1 VIFPKGKIMRF
12 QIDTPTDLGGAVRRA
27 RRSRGLRQE
36 DVALSAGTGAR
47 FVGELER
54 GKSTVQLDP
63 TLRVLRTLGVNL
75 VLEDGEADGDA

>member
-1 VIFPKGKIMRF
+1 MRTA
-12 QIDTPTDLGGAVRRA
+12 IETSADLGHAVRRA

-54 GKSTVQLDP
+54 GKPTVQLDP
-63 TLRVLRTLGVNL
+63 LLRVLNVLGVAL
-75 VLEDGEADGDA
+75 LLEDGDDDDIDA

>member
-1 VIFPKGKIMRF
+1 MRSR
-12 QIDTPTDLGGAVRRA
+12 IATPTDLGQAVRRA

-54 GKSTVQLDP
+54 GKPTVQLAT
-63 TLRVLRTLGVNL
+63 TLRVLQVLGM
-75 VLEDGEADGDA
+75 VLEVDDGDA

>member
-1 VIFPKGKIMRF
+1 VIFPKGKIMRL
-12 QIDTPTDLGGAVRRA
+12 QIDTPAALGDAVRRA

-54 GKSTVQLDP
+54 GKPTVQLDP

-75 VLEDGEADGDA
+75 LLEDGDGDA

>member
-1 VIFPKGKIMRF
+1 MRSR
-12 QIDTPTDLGGAVRRA
+12 IATPADLGKAVRRA

-54 GKSTVQLDP
+54 GKPTVQLAT
-63 TLRVLRTLGVNL
+63 TLRVLQVLGMTLEV
-75 VLEDGEADGDA
+75 DDGDA